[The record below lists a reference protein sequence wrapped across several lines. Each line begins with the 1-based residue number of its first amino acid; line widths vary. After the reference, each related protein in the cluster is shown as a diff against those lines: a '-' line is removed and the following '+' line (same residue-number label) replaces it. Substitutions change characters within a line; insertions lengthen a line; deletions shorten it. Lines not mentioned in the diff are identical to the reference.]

1 MINHSN
7 GKSMVPLGT
16 RLFLLLVMFFSSV
29 LLSPTIINVT
39 FAIDMPDAPVT
50 QDTVTAG
57 WGEEDNNDE
66 DDEDKDQP
74 DGLPNPEDAPV
85 TTETNT
91 SGKNEGSKEDKV
103 MRRIMMKQTGQ
114 MY

>member
-1 MINHSN
+1 MH
-7 GKSMVPLGT
+7 
-16 RLFLLLVMFFSSV
+16 LLLRI
-29 LLSPTIINVT
+29 LLL
-39 FAIDMPDAPVT
+39 
-50 QDTVTAG
+50 QDG
-57 WGEEDNNDE
+57 GEEDNNDE

>member
-1 MINHSN
+1 
-7 GKSMVPLGT
+7 MVPLGT
-16 RLFLLLVMFFSSV
+16 RLVLLLVMFFSSL

-66 DDEDKDQP
+66 EMKIR
-74 DGLPNPEDAPV
+74 
-85 TTETNT
+85 TNLT
-91 SGKNEGSKEDKV
+91 VSQIQKMHQLRLKLLLLERMKVRRKIKV